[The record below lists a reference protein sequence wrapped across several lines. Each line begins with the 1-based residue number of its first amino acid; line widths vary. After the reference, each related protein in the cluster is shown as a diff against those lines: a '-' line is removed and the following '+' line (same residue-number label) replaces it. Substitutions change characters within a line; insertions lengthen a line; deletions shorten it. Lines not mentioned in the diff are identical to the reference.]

1 MSNDYLWVEKYR
13 PATIEETILPNRLK
27 QTFQKIVESG
37 KMPNMLLTGTAG
49 LGKTTVAKALCNELG
64 YDWILINGSDEGRQ
78 IDTLRDKIKR
88 FATTVS
94 LTGSMKVVIIDEAD
108 YLNQQS
114 FQPGLR
120 AFIEEFSN
128 NCRFVLTC
136 NFKNRIIEPLHSR
149 CSVYEFNTT
158 RKEMATLAAQ
168 FMKRAQYILQQEGIE
183 YDQKA
188 VADLIMQHAPD
199 WRRILN
205 ELQRTSMSGS
215 VTVHTVTSQPT
226 KFSEL
231 FSYLKDKDFKK
242 MRQWVSN
249 NIDTDSSSIIRGIY
263 DEMSERVDKSTIPTL
278 ILILAEYQ
286 YKAAFVADVEINTVA
301 MMTEIMSNV
310 KFA

>member
-13 PATIEETILPNRLK
+13 PATIEETILPKRLK

-108 YLNQQS
+108 YVNQQS
-114 FQPGLR
+114 FQPALR
-120 AFIEEFSN
+120 AFIEEFAN
-128 NCRFVLTC
+128 NCRFILTC

-168 FMKRAQYILQQEGIE
+168 FMKRAQYILEQEGIE

-215 VTVHTVTSQPT
+215 VTAHTVTSQPT

-242 MRQWVSN
+242 MRLWVTN

-286 YKAAFVADVEINTVA
+286 YKAAFVADMEINMVA

-310 KFA
+310 KFT